1 MAIPGNM
8 WIYDDGGALIK
19 GGCDVQD
26 REFSIEFKGLHHN
39 LSTPTDNLTGKPT
52 GKRIHAPML
61 IVKEFDYSSPYLYKA
76 VATGQ
81 ALQKAELK
89 FYKIDD
95 AGQEAEYFNIL
106 LEGVRV
112 VSVSPSMAAPGD
124 NNNNHLETVEMRYEK
139 ITWKHNDGNIIFS
152 DAWNERPTA

>member
-8 WIYDDGGALIK
+8 WLYDDGGTLIK
-19 GGCDVQD
+19 GGCDVQQ
-26 REFSIEFKGLHHN
+26 REYSIEFKGFHHN

-52 GKRIHAPML
+52 GKRIHSPMM

-89 FYKIDD
+89 FYRIND
-95 AGQEAEYFNIL
+95 L
-106 LEGVRV
+106 LPV
-112 VSVSPSMAAPGD
+112 D
-124 NNNNHLETVEMRYEK
+124 
-139 ITWKHNDGNIIFS
+139 
-152 DAWNERPTA
+152 

>member
-19 GGCDVQD
+19 GGCDVQN
-26 REFSIEFKGLHHN
+26 REYSIEFKGFHHN

-52 GKRIHAPML
+52 GKRIHSPLM

-81 ALQKAELK
+81 QLKSAEFK
-89 FYKIDD
+89 FYKIND
-95 AGQEAEYFNIL
+95 AGQEVEYFNITL
-106 LEGVRV
+106 DGVRI
-112 VSVSPSMAAPGD
+112 VSVSPSMATPGD
-124 NNNNHLETVEMRYEK
+124 NNNNHLEAVEFRYEK
-139 ITWKHNDGNIIFS
+139 ITWKHIDGNIIFA